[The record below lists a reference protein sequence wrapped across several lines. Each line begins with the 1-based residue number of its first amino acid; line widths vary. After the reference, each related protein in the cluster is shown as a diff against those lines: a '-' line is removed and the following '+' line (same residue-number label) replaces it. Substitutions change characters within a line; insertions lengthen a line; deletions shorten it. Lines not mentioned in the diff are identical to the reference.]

1 MVTLQD
7 ALNATKDEIGNYSTG
22 VIVDDVVIRAIMR
35 ATDYVKRQMG
45 IPSDEFRQTIL
56 FTDDQKYYDL
66 NADNMECLLLLYT
79 DENLNTEQTRWEY
92 ENYTD
97 ILHRTGG
104 DRTNR
109 WSVTYINGKKQLIVH
124 GYNQNGGQILDEMD
138 NVGDWVVADDASG
151 LALDTNQKYSG
162 VGSLSFDITNATGV
176 ATITNPNVSYDLEA
190 LFEQHGYL
198 KLRAYMTDNNIDS
211 ITLKLYTDASN
222 YYTIAVDIADDGTE
236 FAQDSF
242 QKIGFACDDAILTGS
257 PDPSDINQIDVEFD
271 LGAGFTTAAD
281 FRIDTLFTVVPD
293 SLDLIYYTK
302 YKGTDTTL
310 ATYKTTLNVVTDKF
324 LFTSTDEDI
333 LEVIAQ
339 KAAIILWPQVR
350 GDKEQLMI
358 QKNELRDNMKSFTKR
373 WPRRRV
379 QGTFK
384 TYLRR

>member
-1 MVTLQD
+1 
-7 ALNATKDEIGNYSTG
+7 
-22 VIVDDVVIRAIMR
+22 
-35 ATDYVKRQMG
+35 
-45 IPSDEFRQTIL
+45 
-56 FTDDQKYYDL
+56 
-66 NADNMECLLLLYT
+66 LLLLYT

-92 ENYTD
+92 ENYPD
-97 ILHRTGG
+97 ILHTTGKA
-104 DRTNR
+104 RTNR